1 MKIKKLFSSILFLT
15 ALLVAAPFGSL
26 AQTFSEKRVESKSF
40 RLKPGTMVQ
49 VYNKYGNVNIMPWD
63 KDSVRFV
70 VSIAAQSKQETKIR
84 KILSSIDCEMIS
96 TARFI
101 SARTVFHDNS
111 TTFWKDVV
119 SYAGK
124 VINSGNNLQIDYTVY
139 MPVNHP
145 LKVEN
150 KFGNIYM
157 GNHKANVDISLSN
170 GDLQARDFLGNLK
183 LDLEFGSASL
193 QDIEKAQLDINY
205 SDLSLQNVKLLT
217 LTSRSST
224 FDFDKASSLE
234 LNSTRDKINIRTCE
248 TLSGDAS
255 FSRIKIN
262 SLETNCTITAKYG
275 EFKLNGI
282 SRNFRTIYIKTE
294 FTDVL
299 LGMNPQ
305 SAYSADL
312 LYDAKTT
319 LSHQNSRDK
328 LCLCG
333 SKKVKHIDTLDN
345 KGSHI
350 VKAIILYVPKVCIP
364 PIPTEKTNASEIA

>member
-15 ALLVAAPFGSL
+15 ALLVAAPFGGL

-40 RLKPGTMVQ
+40 RLKLGTMVQ

-96 TARFI
+96 TAGFI

-183 LDLEFGSASL
+183 LDL
-193 QDIEKAQLDINY
+193 
-205 SDLSLQNVKLLT
+205 
-217 LTSRSST
+217 
-224 FDFDKASSLE
+224 
-234 LNSTRDKINIRTCE
+234 
-248 TLSGDAS
+248 
-255 FSRIKIN
+255 
-262 SLETNCTITAKYG
+262 
-275 EFKLNGI
+275 
-282 SRNFRTIYIKTE
+282 
-294 FTDVL
+294 
-299 LGMNPQ
+299 
-305 SAYSADL
+305 
-312 LYDAKTT
+312 
-319 LSHQNSRDK
+319 
-328 LCLCG
+328 
-333 SKKVKHIDTLDN
+333 
-345 KGSHI
+345 
-350 VKAIILYVPKVCIP
+350 
-364 PIPTEKTNASEIA
+364 

>member
-40 RLKPGTMVQ
+40 RLKLGTMVQ

-319 LSHQNSRDK
+319 LNIPGQINGQLK
-328 LCLCG
+328 KETLNPKYGTMKATGEIGKAG
-333 SKKVKHIDTLDN
+333 SSQLTVSLKSGSLTLLN
-345 KGSHI
+345 K
-350 VKAIILYVPKVCIP
+350 
-364 PIPTEKTNASEIA
+364 

>member
-1 MKIKKLFSSILFLT
+1 MKIQRSFNIILFFT
-15 ALLVAAPFGSL
+15 ALLVAAPNGSQ
-26 AQTFSEKRVESKSF
+26 AQTFSEKRVESRSF
-40 RLKPGTMVQ
+40 KLKQGTMVQ
-49 VYNKYGNVNIMPWD
+49 VYNKYGNVNIMPWE

-70 VSIAAQSKQETKIR
+70 VSVSVQSKQATKIT

-96 TARFI
+96 TASFI

-124 VINSGNNLQIDYTVY
+124 VINSGSNLQIDYTVY

-170 GDLQARDFLGNLK
+170 GDLQARDFVGNLK

-205 SDLSLQNVKLLT
+205 SDLSLQNIKLLT

-224 FDFDKASSLE
+224 FDVDKALTLE

-248 TLSGDAS
+248 ALSGDAS

-262 SLETNCTITAKYG
+262 SLETNCTISTKYG
-275 EFKLNGI
+275 ELKLNSI
-282 SRNFRTIYIKTE
+282 SRNFRSIYIKSE
-294 FTDVL
+294 FTDLL
-299 LGMNPQ
+299 LGLNPQ

-319 LSHQNSRDK
+319 LNIPGQINGQLKKETLNPKYGTIKANGEIGKAGTSQLTVSMK
-328 LCLCG
+328 SG
-333 SKKVKHIDTLDN
+333 SLTLLN
-345 KGSHI
+345 K
-350 VKAIILYVPKVCIP
+350 
-364 PIPTEKTNASEIA
+364 